1 MFIALFLHPLEVRKN
16 SLEKKDNHSNFLS
29 YNMLKVRLQVQLI
42 HDNFEK
48 LHLKIR
54 ESLNIIKKSTLNI
67 RP

>member
-1 MFIALFLHPLEVRKN
+1 MFIALFLHTLEVRKN
-16 SLEKKDNHSNFLS
+16 FLEKKDNHSNFLS
-29 YNMLKVRLQVQLI
+29 DNMLKVRLKVQLI

-54 ESLNIIKKSTLNI
+54 ESLNIIKKSTLKV